1 MVSSISCSNNG
12 FGSLAFINKG
22 FISYD
27 SILSSFD
34 NNTEISNS
42 ESSSLTNDNI
52 AYSKEKY
59 DLLLEKL
66 CSFGRMNT
74 HDQLSYDEFQT
85 VVKALTYGTSPANS
99 QFAGGTDFRTI
110 NGNFI
115 NSLDWETEYQK
126 YSEQYTTKWNEY
138 LETRGCK
145 NKEELELLD
154 KTIYYTTDQLK
165 NTVAGNISSVI
176 TAGMMRN
183 PELKDAPK
191 VIDEIV
197 ASLDLSDLADY
208 VSYTGEQYNSDIES
222 IQALLRKV
230 DNDKFMS
237 LVDEKTYGDTYLNQL
252 ISILDRLPEQLEA
265 EQAMYEEN
273 GYVDFSAYYQQYN
286 QNMIAKYG
294 QTGMIGQNFRDIYV

>member
-1 MVSSISCSNNG
+1 
-12 FGSLAFINKG
+12 
-22 FISYD
+22 
-27 SILSSFD
+27 
-34 NNTEISNS
+34 
-42 ESSSLTNDNI
+42 
-52 AYSKEKY
+52 
-59 DLLLEKL
+59 
-66 CSFGRMNT
+66 MNT